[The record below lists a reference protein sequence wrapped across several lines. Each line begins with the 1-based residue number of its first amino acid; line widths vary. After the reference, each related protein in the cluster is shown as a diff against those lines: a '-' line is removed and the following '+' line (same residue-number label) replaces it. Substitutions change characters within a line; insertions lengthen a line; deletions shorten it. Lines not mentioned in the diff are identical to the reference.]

1 MVTATTEDLLKISRL
16 TQRELDLMTGI
27 FLQHP
32 DIKRV
37 VLFGSRA
44 KGTAKPYSDIDLAV
58 EGMEKERDIAAVAM
72 ELDDLPLP
80 YKFDVKSLDSLQHS
94 PLQEHIQRVGITI
107 YLKGRK

>member
-1 MVTATTEDLLKISRL
+1 MVTAKTEEFLKISSL

-32 DIKRV
+32 DIQRV

>member
-1 MVTATTEDLLKISRL
+1 MVTAKTEEFLKISSL

-27 FLQHP
+27 FLQHQ
-32 DIKRV
+32 DIQRV

-72 ELDDLPLP
+72 ELDELPLP

>member
-32 DIKRV
+32 DIQRV

-58 EGMEKERDIAAVAM
+58 EGLDKELDIAAVAM
-72 ELDDLPLP
+72 ELDELPLP
-80 YKFDVKSLDSLQHS
+80 YKFDVKSLGLVK
-94 PLQEHIQRVGITI
+94 I
-107 YLKGRK
+107 

>member
-1 MVTATTEDLLKISRL
+1 MVTAKTEEFLKISSL

-27 FLQHP
+27 FLQHQ
-32 DIKRV
+32 DIQRV

-107 YLKGRK
+107 YPKGRK

>member
-1 MVTATTEDLLKISRL
+1 MVTATTEDLLKVSRL

-32 DIKRV
+32 DIQRV

-58 EGMEKERDIAAVAM
+58 EGLDKELDIAAVAM
-72 ELDDLPLP
+72 ELDELPLP
-80 YKFDVKSLDSLQHS
+80 YKFDVKSLGLVK
-94 PLQEHIQRVGITI
+94 I
-107 YLKGRK
+107 

>member
-1 MVTATTEDLLKISRL
+1 MVTAKTEDFLKISSL
-16 TQRELDLMTGI
+16 TQRELDLMNSI

-32 DIKRV
+32 DIQRV

-58 EGMEKERDIAAVAM
+58 EGLGKELDIAAVSM

-80 YKFDVKSLDSLQHS
+80 YKFDVKSLDSLQQS
-94 PLQEHIQRVGITI
+94 PLQEHIRRVGIPI
-107 YLKGRK
+107 YLKT